1 MVSRPPEF
9 HRLSFVLL
17 LTSPRD
23 SLQMAW
29 HSGKLF
35 SAMKSTLH
43 NSHVQKWWYPHIICI
58 GNMQG
63 NDREYRHV
71 RKLPRFSFNCL
82 VVATAASST
91 WRTKR
96 HKERIRHR
104 HLPQSLSN
112 ISKSK
117 LQSIKCGSNVYLMP
131 WLNGMRWS
139 FLPLVSLCCWAVPIY
154 ASGQKHLLA
163 LGKSTSRTPHIHTS
177 WSHGTP

>member
-1 MVSRPPEF
+1 MCRGFRMVSRPPEF

-71 RKLPRFSFNCL
+71 RKLPMFSFNCL

-96 HKERIRHR
+96 HKERIHHH

-131 WLNGMRWS
+131 WLNVNALI
-139 FLPLVSLCCWAVPIY
+139 FLTSGFVVLLSHTHLCIG
-154 ASGQKHLLA
+154 SK
-163 LGKSTSRTPHIHTS
+163 TPACARKIC
-177 WSHGTP
+177 

>member
-1 MVSRPPEF
+1 MCRVFVWWATLR
-9 HRLSFVLL
+9 SFTGWVLCCFL
-17 LTSPRD
+17 LPLAIHCKWPGTRESF
-23 SLQMAW
+23 
-29 HSGKLF
+29 F

-63 NDREYRHV
+63 NDREYHHV
-71 RKLPRFSFNCL
+71 RKLPMLSFNCL

-96 HKERIRHR
+96 HKERIHHR

-131 WLNGMRWS
+131 WLNVNALI
-139 FLPLVSLCCWAVPIY
+139 FLISGFVVLLSHTHLCIG
-154 ASGQKHLLA
+154 SK
-163 LGKSTSRTPHIHTS
+163 TPACARKIC
-177 WSHGTP
+177 